1 MDIIN
6 KIKDFVTYSDE
17 EEFQVETQHE
27 IKTKFVFPASFSK
40 FVTKEAGETL
50 PFASKRTYYYYFN
63 GRHFNLFYTND
74 SLDVVETATTL
85 EVHLHRKSRTM
96 ANDIEKW
103 GKSVYKELGIEDN
116 RIPVENKSEDKTVS
130 FVDYKNKIFSL
141 LHPLVLISKN
151 ITQSAEKNVM
161 QLFLKEKKT
170 KLTKRKRK
178 NLHK

>member
-1 MDIIN
+1 
-6 KIKDFVTYSDE
+6 
-17 EEFQVETQHE
+17 
-27 IKTKFVFPASFSK
+27 
-40 FVTKEAGETL
+40 
-50 PFASKRTYYYYFN
+50 
-63 GRHFNLFYTND
+63 
-74 SLDVVETATTL
+74 
-85 EVHLHRKSRTM
+85 M

-151 ITQSAEKNVM
+151 ITQSAEKNIM
-161 QLFLKEKKT
+161 QLFSKEKKT